1 MAVFIFAQDKQMMK
15 YAMPAEQAA
24 AQRKESLAQSHP
36 ITTVPKYNHEA
47 KASSFITGKDIM
59 LIVSSL
65 LFCGLCI
72 FFLIASENH
81 LTQTSNELQQAE
93 RRLDD
98 MATDKSN
105 LTQEAQELSRYDRV
119 MNIAKEHGLEM
130 NEDNIRNVDK

>member
-1 MAVFIFAQDKQMMK
+1 
-15 YAMPAEQAA
+15 
-24 AQRKESLAQSHP
+24 
-36 ITTVPKYNHEA
+36 
-47 KASSFITGKDIM
+47 M

-81 LTQTSNELQQAE
+81 LTQTSNELQQTE